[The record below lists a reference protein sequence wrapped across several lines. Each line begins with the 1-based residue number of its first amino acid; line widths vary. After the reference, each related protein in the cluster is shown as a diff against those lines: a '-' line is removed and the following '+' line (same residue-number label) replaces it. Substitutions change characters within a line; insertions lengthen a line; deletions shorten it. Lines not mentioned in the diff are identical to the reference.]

1 MLKIYAGY
9 GLKMVFDT
17 LIMVAILYSIAWLL
31 LGPDVSEIV
40 NTFVRE
46 VLR

>member
-17 LIMVAILYSIAWLL
+17 LIMVAILYGVAWLL

-40 NTFVRE
+40 TEFVKE